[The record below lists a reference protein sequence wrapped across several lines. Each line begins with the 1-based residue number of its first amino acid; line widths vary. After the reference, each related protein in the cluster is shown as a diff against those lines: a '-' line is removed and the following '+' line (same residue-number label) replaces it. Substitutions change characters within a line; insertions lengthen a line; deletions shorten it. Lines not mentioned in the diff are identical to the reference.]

1 MISAP
6 RRPSHRHVAL
16 PVGADV
22 SHPAGAMRSAA
33 LRGEARRTRLVSAGT
48 SRLGSVSEER
58 HANSRTMAVA
68 ATVVPTVAGA
78 IEMTHVVIAM
88 ATAAVA
94 ATAVPT
100 GVATGGT
107 GAAGV
112 THATT
117 VEGATRAIVVAGVA
131 RAIAVAG
138 VTRAIAVAG
147 ANHTIVVAGATRATS
162 AQGATRATSAAKVPL
177 CHVTGGVHQQDVIGA
192 AGLDTGTSLSES
204 RQACTLP
211 EDTTHQKRQ
220 GAR

>member
-138 VTRAIAVAG
+138 